1 MRDGWKQRRC
11 HRHRLSGNAIPW
23 SWGCSSSSAPG
34 SPKAKKDPSGWAPG
48 SPKETVGAPRTVY
61 KESTI
66 GPLVFLRFLR
76 IPWNSWGSKGHSD
89 LEAPRCSEGSS
100 VATRGPCIG
109 GLSPVSRGF
118 QVSLGGSLTHRIFG
132 LVGVP
137 WLRARK

>member
-1 MRDGWKQRRC
+1 MPGGSALAFACQEAQPRHLRDDGWKQRRC
-11 HRHRLSGNAIPW
+11 HRHRLSRKVPW

-48 SPKETVGAPRTVY
+48 SPQETVGASDSSRD
-61 KESTI
+61 S
-66 GPLVFLRFLR
+66 
-76 IPWNSWGSKGHSD
+76 SKDSLD

-100 VATRGPCIG
+100 VATKGPCIG

-118 QVSLGGSLTHRIFG
+118 QGSLGGSLTQRIFG
-132 LVGVP
+132 LVGVL